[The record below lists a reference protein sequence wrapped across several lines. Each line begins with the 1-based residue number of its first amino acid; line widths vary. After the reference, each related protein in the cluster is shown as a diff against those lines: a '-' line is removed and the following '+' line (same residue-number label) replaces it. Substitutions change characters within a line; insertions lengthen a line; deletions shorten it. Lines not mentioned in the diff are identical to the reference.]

1 MLYLS
6 YLPAISHD
14 SLLFKNID
22 DEGIDGII
30 KIYNEVYKINKQ
42 IFISFD
48 KQSSYSQ
55 KTYEILNK
63 NYVLQLGNNGNELY
77 SKAWNKE
84 IKNET
89 KL

>member
-63 NYVLQLGNNGNELY
+63 NCVLQLGNNGNELY
-77 SKAWNKE
+77 GKAWNKE